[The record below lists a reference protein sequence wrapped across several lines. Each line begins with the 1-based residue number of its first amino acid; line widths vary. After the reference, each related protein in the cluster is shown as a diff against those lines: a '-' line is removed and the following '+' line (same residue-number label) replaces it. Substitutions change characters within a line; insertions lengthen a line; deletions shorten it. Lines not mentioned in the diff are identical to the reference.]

1 MRIVLLGP
9 PGSGKGTQGV
19 TLAER
24 LGEAYVSSGEVLREE
39 AASGSELGREVAS
52 YLESGELVPDDL
64 THDVVGPALAA
75 AREAGGYVLDGYPRT
90 VDQARELGD
99 DVVAVYLALPDGVA
113 RARLVARDEGRADDA
128 DREVIAR
135 RLAVYH
141 EQTAPLLDY
150 YRERGAL
157 VTVDADQPPEAV
169 AVDIDAALAKRCQ

>member
-24 LGEAYVSSGEVLREE
+24 LGVPYVSSGEVLREE
-39 AASGSELGREVAS
+39 AATGSELGREVAR

-64 THDVVGPALAA
+64 THDVLGPALET

-90 VDQARELGD
+90 VDQACELGD
-99 DVVAVYLALPDGVA
+99 DVVAVYLALPDEVA
-113 RARLVARDEGRADDA
+113 RARLAARDEGRADDA
-128 DREVIAR
+128 DRDVIAR

-141 EQTAPLLDY
+141 EQTAPLLDFN
-150 YRERGAL
+150 RDRGAL

-169 AVDIDAALAKRCQ
+169 AADIDAALAERCR